1 MIVHW
6 SREAIEDLVA
16 LRTWI
21 GDRNPAAA
29 KRVAAAIERSVDHL
43 GEFPHLGHDG
53 DLPATRELMVPGT
66 PYFIVYR
73 PGATAI
79 EIVAVIH
86 GARQWP

>member
-43 GEFPHLGHDG
+43 GEFPHIGHDG

-66 PYFIVYR
+66 PPFAMIVRYAG
-73 PGATAI
+73 PG
-79 EIVAVIH
+79 VS
-86 GARQWP
+86 GARPCNYLKRR

>member
-1 MIVHW
+1 MIVRW

-16 LRTWI
+16 LRSWI

-29 KRVAAAIERSVDHL
+29 QRVAAAIERSADHL
-43 GEFPHLGHDG
+43 GEFPQLGHDG
-53 DLPATRELMVPGT
+53 DLPATRELVVPGT

-73 PGATAI
+73 HGATAI